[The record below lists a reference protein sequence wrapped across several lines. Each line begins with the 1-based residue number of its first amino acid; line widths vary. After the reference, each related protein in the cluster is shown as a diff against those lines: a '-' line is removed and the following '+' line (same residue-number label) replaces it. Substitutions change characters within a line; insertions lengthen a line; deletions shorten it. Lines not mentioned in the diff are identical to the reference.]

1 MRCAQEHAVVQ
12 SALRAQLAAAT
23 LEASRAPDAPPA
35 HAGGDALEP
44 YLQASRAAPSPSR
57 LAARVRDAREAE
69 ELAALE
75 AAAAVIA
82 GEIARVRRAT
92 RPPVAVLLPED
103 APEDAPPVAVLA
115 PEDALP
121 GRDAAARNGGGEVE
135 RAKRPNGSKGG
146 EAAAAVDAAS
156 APGRAAGAGAAPR
169 GAECRGEGSSWP
181 GRWAPGAGRGGGA
194 SAQAGRERGATAE
207 LESYLRGS
215 SLPLYTPAG
224 AL

>member
-1 MRCAQEHAVVQ
+1 VQ

-92 RPPVAVLLPED
+92 RPPVAVL
-103 APEDAPPVAVLA
+103 A

-169 GAECRGEGSSWP
+169 GAECRGEGGSWP

-194 SAQAGRERGATAE
+194 SAQGGRERGATAE

-224 AL
+224 GL